1 MTETPTG
8 DANANDNLDSGSAI
22 GRRRDLAQSKGS
34 QAYQQRR
41 REIALAAGNVFYER
55 GYADT
60 TISDIAKGLET
71 DRATLYYYFTNKQ
84 EIFDAVVSELA
95 EADVTYAEQV
105 QASAEPSLTKL
116 RQLVT
121 GLMNSYGEHYPL
133 LYVYVRE
140 NLAAV
145 GDERTVW
152 SEQMRTVNR
161 RYDTAVT
168 AVVQEGLDDGT
179 IRPLASARVLAF
191 GIIGMVG
198 WTNRWFAPD
207 RSAEDAETIGA
218 AYADMVVQGLA
229 TRPTTGAG

>member
-1 MTETPTG
+1 VTDTPAG
-8 DANANDNLDSGSAI
+8 GAKVADSDDGGSAI
-22 GRRRDLAQSKGS
+22 GRRRDLAQSKRSDG
-34 QAYQQRR
+34 YQKRR
-41 REIALAAGNVFYER
+41 REIALAAGSVFYER

-60 TISDIAKGLET
+60 TISDIAKGLEI

-84 EIFDAVVSELA
+84 EIFDTVVSELA
-95 EADVTYAEQV
+95 EADVTFAEQV
-105 QASAEPSLTKL
+105 EASTEAPLNKL
-116 RQLVT
+116 RQLIT

-152 SEQMRTVNR
+152 SEHMRTVNR
-161 RYDTAVT
+161 RYDTAVA
-168 AVVQEGLDDGT
+168 AVVQEGLDDGS

-207 RSAEDAETIGA
+207 RSAEDAETIGT

-229 TRPTTGAG
+229 THPQDLA

>member
-1 MTETPTG
+1 MVSPPTAG
-8 DANANDNLDSGSAI
+8 NHDGSAI
-22 GRRRDLAQSKGS
+22 GRRRDVAQSKGS
-34 QAYQQRR
+34 EAYLQRR
-41 REIALAAGNVFYER
+41 REIAIAAGSVFYEK

-60 TISDIAKGLET
+60 TISDIAQGLKL

-84 EIFDAVVSELA
+84 EIFDAVVRELA
-95 EADVTYAEQV
+95 EADVAFAEEV
-105 QASAEPSLTKL
+105 RASDIAPLAKL
-116 RQLVT
+116 RQLIT

-140 NLAAV
+140 NLADV

-152 SEQMRTVNR
+152 SEYMRSVNR
-161 RYDTAVT
+161 RYDVAVT

-207 RSAEDAETIGA
+207 RSTEDAETIGT
-218 AYADMVVQGLA
+218 AYAEMVVQGLA
-229 TRPTTGAG
+229 AQPSDLN